1 MKEVEKQRITKI
13 ITQDFGISMHLKGS
27 HYIEEAVALALQD
40 SSIFIMEIYQTIA
53 EKHNKSTANIEHT
66 IRYAIEITYDKNKLN
81 HAFPHS
87 FGRPS
92 NSEVLWAIVENVK
105 KGMLIYSPCGDLFD
119 KRKFAAN
126 LS

>member
-1 MKEVEKQRITKI
+1 MKEVEKQRITKV

-40 SSIFIMEIYQTIA
+40 IA
-53 EKHNKSTANIEHT
+53 EKHNKSAASIEHT

-81 HAFPHS
+81 HFFPHS

-92 NSEVLWAIVENVK
+92 NSEVIWTIAENVK
-105 KGMLIYSPCGDLFD
+105 RGMLIHNMCAVTCSIS
-119 KRKFAAN
+119 A
-126 LS
+126 S

>member
-1 MKEVEKQRITKI
+1 MKEVEKQRIAKI
-13 ITQDFGISMHLKGS
+13 ITQDFGISMHLKGG

-40 SSIFIMEIYQTIA
+40 SSIFVMEIYQTIA

-81 HAFPHS
+81 HSFPHS

-92 NSEVLWAIVENVK
+92 NSEVIWTIAENVK
-105 KGMLIYSPCGDLFD
+105 KSMLVHNMCAVTCSISASLP
-119 KRKFAAN
+119 RI
-126 LS
+126 